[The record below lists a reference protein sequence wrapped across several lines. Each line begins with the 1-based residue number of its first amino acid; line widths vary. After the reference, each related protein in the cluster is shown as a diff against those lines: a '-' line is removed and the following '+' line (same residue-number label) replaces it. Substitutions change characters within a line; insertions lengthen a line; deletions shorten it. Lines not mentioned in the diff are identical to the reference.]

1 MGDFLFDDCQ
11 KFHFSTSGFDY
22 DLPEWGDIL
31 VYQQVLPRFPL
42 LLCAFRSIASKNIT
56 PIIFS
61 YAYSLQYPL

>member
-31 VYQQVLPRFPL
+31 VYQQVGLHTRP
-42 LLCAFRSIASKNIT
+42 NISYLYT
-56 PIIFS
+56 PAHTHSAGFGKKRT
-61 YAYSLQYPL
+61 LTEH